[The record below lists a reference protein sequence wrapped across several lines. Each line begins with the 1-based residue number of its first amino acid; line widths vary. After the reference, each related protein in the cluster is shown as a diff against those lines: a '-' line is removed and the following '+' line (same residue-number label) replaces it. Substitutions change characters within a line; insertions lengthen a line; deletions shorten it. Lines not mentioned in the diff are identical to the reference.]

1 MIQRPTAGAFDL
13 ELSVLTHA
21 GEKSIAIATTA
32 VFQHG
37 LQSLVLLGSATLAR
51 AGGLGWLAGTVCRL
65 VAAGG
70 ARNTVGGRPLFSPDT
85 QKPRTLAGLLFW
97 SRHKKA
103 RLNGRAL
110 QSNLIHAQN
119 RQDRK
124 IIAQPLIGVKQQREP
139 VALLL
144 LALPRPDEAPGS
156 PAPRSASQ
164 CHPATG
170 AGSALGVHPGPRRSC
185 SRRPSAG

>member
-51 AGGLGWLAGTVCRL
+51 AGGLGWLAGTLCRL

-70 ARNTVGGRPLFSPDT
+70 ARNTVGGRPLFPL
-85 QKPRTLAGLLFW
+85 RNA
-97 SRHKKA
+97 KA
-103 RLNGRAL
+103 P
-110 QSNLIHAQN
+110 H
-119 RQDRK
+119 
-124 IIAQPLIGVKQQREP
+124 IG
-139 VALLL
+139 
-144 LALPRPDEAPGS
+144 G
-156 PAPRSASQ
+156 ASVF
-164 CHPATG
+164 G
-170 AGSALGVHPGPRRSC
+170 AGIKKPDSVSGLFNRI
-185 SRRPSAG
+185 